1 MNYDEQSNKDS
12 PGSTQARLDPKS
24 KQAVIQA
31 AKLRHVGLS
40 GYIRLVLVLTAKKE
54 VEQAKNQVLQMTA
67 DEQERF
73 WLALQVPVKLT
84 KAQCKLGKI
93 MRGDA
98 PNSQQ
103 LNITIKFNSL
113 TIAI

>member
-1 MNYDEQSNKDS
+1 MMNKA
-12 PGSTQARLDPKS
+12 TKTLQARLDPKS

-40 GYIRLVLVLTAKKE
+40 DYIRLVLVPTAKKE

-73 WLALQVPVKLT
+73 WLALQAPVKLT
-84 KAQCKLGKI
+84 KAQRKLGKI

-98 PNSQQ
+98 
-103 LNITIKFNSL
+103 
-113 TIAI
+113 